1 MTHLESAQS
10 TIRSA
15 FEEFGDS
22 LSLLT
27 SFQREG
33 LVIID
38 LVREIA
44 PQVPVV
50 TIDTGRLPPETF
62 IVIDAIE
69 RRYGIQVRPI
79 TPDPVEVDSMVN
91 LYGADL
97 FREAV
102 ANRMLCCQ
110 VRKVRPLASQL
121 GIAAYF
127 TGLRREQNAE
137 RADLEAFD
145 RTGSPVRISPLVD
158 WTSEEVM
165 TYTRDHGLPEHPLYA
180 RGYTSI
186 GCGPCTR
193 AVSAGESERA
203 GRWWWEGDAAK
214 ECGLHFSPD
223 GRAERTVDV
232 LLREILDRS
241 VPA

>member
-1 MTHLESAQS
+1 VTHLESAQS

>member
-50 TIDTGRLPPETF
+50 TIDTGRLPPQTF
-62 IVIDAIE
+62 SVIEAIE
-69 RRYGIQVRPI
+69 QRYGVQVRRI
-79 TPDPVEVDSMVN
+79 TPDPVEVASMVN
-91 LYGADL
+91 LYGVDL

-102 ANRMLCCQ
+102 AKRMLCCQ
-110 VRKVRPLASQL
+110 VRKVRPLANQL
-121 GIAAYF
+121 GSAAYF

-137 RADLEAFD
+137 RAVLEAFD

-165 TYTRDHGLPEHPLYA
+165 AYTREHGLPEHPLYA

-203 GRWWWEGDAAK
+203 GRWWWEVDAAK

>member
-1 MTHLESAQS
+1 M
-10 TIRSA
+10 
-15 FEEFGDS
+15 
-22 LSLLT
+22 LT